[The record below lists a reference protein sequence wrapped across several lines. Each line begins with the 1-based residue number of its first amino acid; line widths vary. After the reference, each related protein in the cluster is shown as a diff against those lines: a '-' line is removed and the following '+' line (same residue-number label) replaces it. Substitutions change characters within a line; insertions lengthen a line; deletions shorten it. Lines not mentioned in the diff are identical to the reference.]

1 MLNVAVGVI
10 KNSKGEVLISQRD
23 ESAHQGGMWEF
34 PGGKLEKC
42 ETVEQA
48 LKRELHEELGIE
60 VLASTPLITIKHHYY
75 DLFVHLNVHLIDTF
89 QGEARGL
96 EQQPIKWVAISNL
109 NKFSFP
115 DANQAI
121 INRLMLPDF
130 YPIIDECLGDE
141 AKMLT
146 HLDKLIEQGYSMI
159 QLRAK
164 SLALPAFKALAKQAV
179 DKAKRANVR
188 LYLNTT
194 LAVGVE
200 LQADGIHL
208 SAHELNNIDDEHLP
222 SNISIATS
230 CHNETEL
237 KKAKDM
243 GVLFAML
250 SPVQRT
256 KTHLQCKPLGWQV
269 LSQLV
274 EEVLPMPIYALGG
287 LCKQD
292 LDRAKLSGAQGV
304 AGIRGF

>member
-23 ESAHQGGMWEF
+23 ESAHQGGLWEF
-34 PGGKLEKC
+34 PGGKLEKG

-48 LKRELHEELGIE
+48 LKRELYEELGIE
-60 VLASTPLITIKHHYY
+60 VLSSTPLINIEHYY
-75 DLFVHLNVHLIDTF
+75 NDLFVHLNVHLIDIF

-96 EQQPIKWVAISNL
+96 ERQPIKWVAISNL

-121 INRLMLPDF
+121 INQLMLPDF

-141 AKMLT
+141 AMMLT
-146 HLDKLIEQGYSMI
+146 HLDKLIEQGYTMI

-164 SLALPAFKALAKQAV
+164 SLASPAFKALAKQAV
-179 DKAKRANVR
+179 DKAKRTNVR

-194 LAVGVE
+194 LAVGIE
-200 LQADGIHL
+200 LQADGVHL
-208 SAHELNNIDDEHLP
+208 SAHELNNIDQPLP
-222 SNISIATS
+222 NNISIATS
-230 CHNETEL
+230 CHNGAEL

-243 GVLFAML
+243 GVLFATL
-250 SPVQRT
+250 SPVQKT
-256 KTHLQCKPLGWQV
+256 KTHHEAKPLGWQI
-269 LSQLV
+269 LGQLV
-274 EEVLPMPIYALGG
+274 DEVLPMPIYALGG
-287 LCKQD
+287 LNKQD
-292 LDRAKLSGAQGV
+292 LDRAKLNGARGV